1 MKAKKGKKAAEE
13 KSEASS
19 GWFMRF
25 KERSHLHHVTVQGEA
40 LSADEEAAASYPD
53 DLAKI
58 INEGGYTKEQI
69 SNVDKTASYWKKMS
83 SRTFIGREEKSVPDF
98 KASKGKLTLL
108 VTLS

>member
-40 LSADEEAAASYPD
+40 LSADEEAVAVIQ
-53 DLAKI
+53 KI
-58 INEGGYTKEQI
+58 ELRSLLK
-69 SNVDKTASYWKKMS
+69 VA
-83 SRTFIGREEKSVPDF
+83 
-98 KASKGKLTLL
+98 TLNN
-108 VTLS
+108 SFSM

>member
-1 MKAKKGKKAAEE
+1 MKVKKGKKAAEE

-69 SNVDKTASYWKKMS
+69 SNVDKTAIYWGTCCLGLYLELNAWLQ
-83 SRTFIGREEKSVPDF
+83 RTG
-98 KASKGKLTLL
+98 
-108 VTLS
+108 